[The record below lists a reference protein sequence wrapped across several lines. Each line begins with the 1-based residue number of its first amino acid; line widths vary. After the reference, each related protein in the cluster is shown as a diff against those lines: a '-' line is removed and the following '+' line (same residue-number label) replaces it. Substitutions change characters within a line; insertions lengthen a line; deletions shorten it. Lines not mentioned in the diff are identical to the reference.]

1 MVSGLPGC
9 PMGSWRANLLKSIEP
24 PAFEEPEE
32 LSDLEA
38 LDSVLAGLGIASAN
52 GISSKM

>member
-1 MVSGLPGC
+1 
-9 PMGSWRANLLKSIEP
+9 MGSWRANLLKSIEP